1 MSSDMMEREVMIDE
15 LHMVVRKKVQ
25 TYKVKKRKKQ
35 KCKKEGRTIVV
46 DKLTAVKEKNLGEN
60 IESLKE
66 SLQRQ
71 DLKLM
76 IQDLTSY

>member
-46 DKLTAVKEKNLGEN
+46 DKLTAMKEKNLGEN